1 MGPISEKR
9 ARWLAQSVLPH
20 EAALRAWLRRKTASG
35 FDVDDVIQETY
46 AILAAKADIESIR
59 NPKAYMFQVAYS
71 VILQELRRTR
81 VVPILAVPEIGELEV
96 VSDAPSPEATVLARE
111 ELAIVQRA
119 IEAMPRQTRRAF
131 TLRRVEGASQAE
143 IARIMHLSE
152 HSVEKHI
159 ARGIK
164 LLTATLRDGGET
176 APHASNEEI
185 EPEKR
190 DTPETNRGIH

>member
-1 MGPISEKR
+1 MGPISENR
-9 ARWLAQSVLPH
+9 ARWLARCILPH
-20 EAALRAWLRRKTASG
+20 EAALRAWLRRKAAAG
-35 FDVDDVIQETY
+35 FDIDDIIQETY
-46 AILAAKADIESIR
+46 AILAAKADIDSIH

-71 VILQELRRTR
+71 VILQELRHAR
-81 VVPILAVPEIGELEV
+81 VVPILAVPEIGELEL

-131 TLRRVEGASQAE
+131 TLRRVEGVSQAE
-143 IARIMHLSE
+143 IARLMHLSE

-164 LLTATLRDGGET
+164 LLTTAFRDRGET
-176 APHASNEEI
+176 APRASSKET

>member
-1 MGPISEKR
+1 MGPIGEKR
-9 ARWLAQSVLPH
+9 ARWLAHCVLPH
-20 EAALRAWLRRKTASG
+20 EAALRAWLRRKTAAG
-35 FDVDDVIQETY
+35 LDIDDVIQETY

-71 VILQELRRTR
+71 VILQELRRAR
-81 VVPILAVPEIGELEV
+81 VVPISAMPEIAELEV

-119 IEAMPRQTRRAF
+119 IGAMPRQTRRAF
-131 TLRRVEGASQAE
+131 TLRRVEGVSQAE
-143 IARIMHLSE
+143 IARLMRLSE

-164 LLTATLRDGGET
+164 LLTAAFRDGGGT
-176 APHASNEEI
+176 PRRASNMEI
-185 EPEKR
+185 ELEKR
-190 DTPETNRGIH
+190 DIPETNRGVH